1 MNSLQLFGRRLKELR
16 KQRKLTQEQ
25 LAELVDLDPKQICRI
40 ENGGCFTTFDTLEK
54 IARIFNVTIY
64 DLFYCGHKKPKDAL
78 IKEMNEVFRKAS
90 DENIELIYK
99 IVMAVVK

>member
-64 DLFYCGHKKPKDAL
+64 DLFYSGHKKPKDAL
-78 IKEMNEVFRKAS
+78 IKEMNEVFQKAS

>member
-1 MNSLQLFGRRLKELR
+1 MNSLKLFGRRLKELR

-54 IARIFNVTIY
+54 IAKIFNVKIS
-64 DLFYCGHKKPKDAL
+64 DLFRCDHKKPKDAL
-78 IKEMNEVFRKAS
+78 IKEMNEIFESAS

-99 IVMAVVK
+99 IVMAVVQ